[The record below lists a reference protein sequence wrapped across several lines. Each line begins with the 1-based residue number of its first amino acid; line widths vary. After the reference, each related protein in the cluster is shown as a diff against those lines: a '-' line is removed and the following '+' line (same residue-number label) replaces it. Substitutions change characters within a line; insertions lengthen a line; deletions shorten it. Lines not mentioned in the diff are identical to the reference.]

1 MKQNHADVIIVGAG
15 PAGLA
20 AGITLARANKKV
32 IIVERGSFAG
42 AKNMFGGA
50 IYVEPTLEIFP
61 NFLEEAPI
69 ERFNTEHKYAL
80 LTKDRATTL
89 SYKTRETSKNSCT
102 VIRAKFDRWCVEQAQ
117 KAGAYFAPNTVVKSL
132 ITDKGRV
139 IGIKTDLEEYF
150 SDIVIIADGVNSLL
164 AKQLEMRKTI
174 LPKNVAL
181 AVKEV
186 IKLDKNVLEE
196 RFNLSEN
203 TGCIYEFI
211 GYPMNKDLGLGF
223 LYTNRESISIGLG
236 IGLEDIKKHKININ
250 DVLEELKQHPSIASL
265 IKGGE
270 LLEYSAHLI
279 PEGGFKKIPQ
289 LYADGVMIAGDA
301 AMLVNNLHWEG
312 TNLALKSGKLAAETA
327 IEAINNQD
335 FSADSLSLYQQKLEN
350 SYVIKDLKTYKNI
363 LSDIEPRTA
372 SFFGYYPQKIAE
384 FFEIFTSVNEKP
396 KKQGFRRY
404 ICSWFTERSLRE
416 LISDIFTII
425 KSVIGVLK

>member
-1 MKQNHADVIIVGAG
+1 MKPNHADVIIVGAG
-15 PAGLA
+15 PAGVA

-50 IYVEPTLEIFP
+50 IYVEPTQEIFP
-61 NFLEEAPI
+61 NFLDDAPI
-69 ERFNTEHKYAL
+69 ERFNTEHRYAL

-89 SYKTRETSKNSCT
+89 SYKTRETSKNNCT

-139 IGIKTDLEEYF
+139 IGIKTDIEEYF

-186 IKLDKNVLEE
+186 IKLDRNVLEE

-203 TGCIYEFI
+203 TGCIYEFV
-211 GYPMNKDLGLGF
+211 GYPMDKDLGLGF
-223 LYTNRESISIGLG
+223 LYTNRDSISIGLG
-236 IGLEDIKKHKININ
+236 IGLEDIKKHKINVN
-250 DVLEELKQHPSIASL
+250 DVLETLKQHPSIAPL
-265 IKGGE
+265 LKGGE

-363 LSDIEPRTA
+363 LNDIAPRTA
-372 SFFGYYPQKIAE
+372 SFFGYYPQKISE

-396 KKQGFRRY
+396 KKQEFRRY

>member
-1 MKQNHADVIIVGAG
+1 MKPNHADVIIVGAG
-15 PAGLA
+15 PAGVA

-50 IYVEPTLEIFP
+50 IYVEPTQEIFP

-69 ERFNTEHKYAL
+69 ERFNTEHRYAL

-89 SYKTRETSKNSCT
+89 SYKTRENSKNSCT

-139 IGIKTDLEEYF
+139 IGIKTDIEEYF

-186 IKLDKNVLEE
+186 IKLDRNILEE

-203 TGCIYEFI
+203 TGCIYEFV
-211 GYPMNKDLGLGF
+211 GYPMDKDLGLGF
-223 LYTNRESISIGLG
+223 LYTNRDSISIGLG
-236 IGLEDIKKHKININ
+236 IGLEDIKKHKINVN
-250 DVLEELKQHPSIASL
+250 DVLETLKQHPSVAPL
-265 IKGGE
+265 LKGGE

-363 LSDIEPRTA
+363 LSDIAPRSA
-372 SFFGYYPQKIAE
+372 SFFGYYPQKISE

-396 KKQGFRRY
+396 KKQEFRRY

>member
-1 MKQNHADVIIVGAG
+1 MEQNKIDVIIVGAG
-15 PAGLA
+15 PAGVA

-32 IIVERGSFAG
+32 LIVERGSFAG

-50 IYVEPTLEIFP
+50 VYVEPTREIFP

-69 ERFNTEHKYAL
+69 ERFNTEHKYSL
-80 LTKDRATTL
+80 LTKDQSTTI
-89 SYKTRETSKNSCT
+89 SYKSRGTSKNSCT

-132 ITDKGRV
+132 IIDKGRV
-139 IGIKTDLEEYF
+139 IGIKTDIEEYF

-174 LPKNVAL
+174 HPKNVAL

-186 IKLDKNVLEE
+186 IKIDKNTLEE
-196 RFNLSEN
+196 RFNLDEN

-211 GYPMNKDLGLGF
+211 GYPMDKDLGLGF
-223 LYTNRESISIGLG
+223 LYTNKESVSIGLG
-236 IGLEDIKKHKININ
+236 IGLEDIKNHKICIN
-250 DVLEELKQHPSIASL
+250 DVLENLKQHPSVAPL

-279 PEGGFKKIPQ
+279 PEGGFKRIPQ
-289 LYADGVMIAGDA
+289 LYTDGVMIVGDA

-312 TNLALKSGKLAAETA
+312 TNLAFKSGKLAAETA

-335 FSADSLSLYQQKLEN
+335 FSANSLSLYQQKLEN
-350 SYVIKDLKTYKNI
+350 SYVIKDLKTYKDV
-363 LSDIEPRTA
+363 LSNVNKRTD

-384 FFEIFTSVNEKP
+384 FFEIFTLVNEKP
-396 KKQGFRRY
+396 KKQEFRRY
-404 ICSWFTERSLRE
+404 ISSWFTERSLRE
-416 LISDIFTII
+416 LISDVFTII

>member
-15 PAGLA
+15 PAGVA